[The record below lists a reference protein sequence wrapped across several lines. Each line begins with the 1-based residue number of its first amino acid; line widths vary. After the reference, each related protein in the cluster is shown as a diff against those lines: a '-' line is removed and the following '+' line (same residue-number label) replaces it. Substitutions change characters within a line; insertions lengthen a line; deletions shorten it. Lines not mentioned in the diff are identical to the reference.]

1 MVKTRKGD
9 LKKQSQFLNEQFCV
23 KSYAKGCYDNKSACG
38 ARKNKAKQ
46 SQFSYFAVAKEAEH
60 ALYSENSNSLR
71 IRGAKMSENDKFYV
85 ERCLDGHPDDYRY
98 LVRRY
103 QGVLLANLAGKLG
116 SRDRA
121 EEAAQEALVRAY
133 FNIGKLKKPDSFFS
147 WLLGIADNVAKEQQ
161 RKEQLQRQREIV
173 RSFTEESA
181 STELSQDYALETA
194 IAELPE
200 VYRKI
205 ILLRYYGQ
213 HSCNQIA
220 EQLDMPLG
228 TVTKTLS
235 RAYAML
241 RESLQQQKQ
250 SEVYEVSQ

>member
-1 MVKTRKGD
+1 VSGEGFSGD
-9 LKKQSQFLNEQFCV
+9 PARFLAIWQTYMAGLLRFL
-23 KSYAKGCYDNKSACG
+23 
-38 ARKNKAKQ
+38 
-46 SQFSYFAVAKEAEH
+46 YFPVANPTKH
-60 ALYSENSNSLR
+60 ALYTENSNSLR

-85 ERCLDGHPDDYRY
+85 ERCLDGHPDDFRY

-116 SRDRA
+116 SKDRA

-133 FNIGKLKKPDSFFS
+133 FNMGKLRKPDSFFS
-147 WLLGIADNVAKEQQ
+147 WLLGIADRVAKEHQ
-161 RKEQLQRQREIV
+161 RKEQIQRRREIV

-181 STELSQDYALETA
+181 GTELSQDYALESA

-200 VYRKI
+200 AYRKV
-205 ILLRYYGQ
+205 ILLRYYGE

-235 RAYAML
+235 RAYATL
-241 RESLQQQKQ
+241 RGTLQQQKQ
-250 SEVYEVSQ
+250 AEVYEV

>member
-1 MVKTRKGD
+1 MLEND
-9 LKKQSQFLNEQFCV
+9 
-23 KSYAKGCYDNKSACG
+23 KSATQP
-38 ARKNKAKQ
+38 A
-46 SQFSYFAVAKEAEH
+46 
-60 ALYSENSNSLR
+60 
-71 IRGAKMSENDKFYV
+71 DKFYV

-121 EEAAQEALVRAY
+121 EEAAQEALIRAY

-173 RSFTEESA
+173 RSSLDES
-181 STELSQDYALETA
+181 SGTELSQDYALESA

-200 VYRKI
+200 VHRKV
-205 ILLRYYGQ
+205 ILLRYYGR

-241 RESLQQQKQ
+241 RVLLQHQKQ